1 MSGMTLERRDRAL
14 WAALLG
20 LCVVN
25 ALVYLLWAL
34 PAMPQTVPVHWGADG
49 AVNGWGSKEST
60 IFLGVVL
67 PFLVLALMFAVPH
80 LDPRGETFTR
90 FKGIYQ
96 GFSAAFTLFIVAFA
110 WLTPLTALGVLPESG
125 PLVNLFA
132 FGGIGA
138 LMVGLG
144 VVCPRIEPNY
154 TFGIRLPWTLADP
167 DNWRRTHRFAGP
179 VFVAVGLGTIA
190 MALLSPLAP
199 ELATIALLVLLLGGV
214 GVVAL
219 YSFII
224 WRRD

>member
-1 MSGMTLERRDRAL
+1 MSGLDLDGRDRAL
-14 WAALLG
+14 WVGLLG
-20 LCVVN
+20 LCVAN

-34 PAMPQTVPVHWGADG
+34 PAMPETVPVHWGADG
-49 AVNGWGSKEST
+49 VADGWGSKEST
-60 IFLGVVL
+60 VFLGVIL
-67 PFLVLALMFAVPH
+67 PFLVLALMFAVPR
-80 LDPRGETFTR
+80 LDPRGETFNR

-96 GFSAAFTLFIVAFA
+96 GFSAAFVLFMLAFA

-125 PLVNLFA
+125 SFVSLFA

-179 VFVAVGLGTIA
+179 VFVVMGLGMVATA
-190 MALLSPLAP
+190 FFSSAAP
-199 ELATIALLVLLLGGV
+199 ELATIALLVLMLGGV
-214 GVVAL
+214 GLVAL
-219 YSFII
+219 YSFVI
-224 WRRD
+224 WKRG